1 MEISRHKTFGE
12 VLLLKW
18 ECCASVVCCER
29 RLLCGQCA
37 IIRSTEEII
46 HSTTAAS
53 NLLKGVACRQ
63 DSYLLVNIIT
73 SLREN
78 VHEFFIK
85 LGNK

>member
-18 ECCASVVCCER
+18 GECCASVVCCER

-37 IIRSTEEII
+37 TIRSTEEII

-63 DSYLLVNIIT
+63 DSYLLVNINI

-78 VHEFFIK
+78 VHEFFYQV
-85 LGNK
+85 G